1 MKKTG
6 ILNSEVAKLAADL
19 GHTDRVCIGDLGLP
33 VPPGVTKIDLALVS
47 GQPTFQEVLDM
58 YLEHIVVEKVILA
71 EEIKTV
77 NPDQWRAV
85 LEKLDD
91 SVAVEYVSHEAL
103 KNANQEVKAII
114 RTGENTPYSNIIVQS
129 GVTI

>member
-6 ILNSEVAKLAADL
+6 ILNSEIAKLAADL

-33 VPPGVTKIDLALVS
+33 VPSGVPKIDLALVP

-77 NPDQWRAV
+77 NPDQWKAV
-85 LEKLDD
+85 LDKLDD
-91 SVAVEYVSHEAL
+91 SVTVEYISHEAL
-103 KNANQEVKAII
+103 KDVNQEVKAII

>member
-6 ILNSEVAKLAADL
+6 ILNSNIAKLAADL

-33 VPPGVTKIDLALVS
+33 VPSGVEKIDLALVP
-47 GQPTFQEVLDM
+47 GQPTFQDVLDM

-77 NPDQWRAV
+77 NPDQWQAI
-85 LEKLDD
+85 LNKLGNQ
-91 SVAVEYVSHEAL
+91 VEVIYVSHEDL
-103 KNANQEVKAII
+103 KRANHEVKAVI
-114 RTGENTPYSNIIVQS
+114 RTGENTPYSNIILQS

>member
-6 ILNSEVAKLAADL
+6 ILNSEIAKLAADL

-33 VPPGVTKIDLALVS
+33 VPLGVTKIDLALVP

-103 KNANQEVKAII
+103 KDANQEVKAII